1 MVEPGSKL
9 SRVHSRCYTANELFN
24 VVRGKRGKRGENTWA
39 GLMFYVWELG
49 YCNQMS
55 VGLINKRW
63 RCWELV
69 PLIIIFPASP
79 RLVVGARVDWQQ
91 FFR

>member
-1 MVEPGSKL
+1 MVNWNL
-9 SRVHSRCYTANELFN
+9 DQNYLVF
-24 VVRGKRGKRGENTWA
+24 VVDDATQQMNNSIVARGRRGENTWA
-39 GLMFYVWELG
+39 GLVFYIWELG

-55 VGLINKRW
+55 VVLINQNK
-63 RCWELV
+63 RCWQLV
-69 PLIIIFPASP
+69 PLIVILPTSP